1 MGTCVSTLM
10 CVFDAC
16 SRRCVRRFY
25 QGPGASFVYP
35 DAWDKYLAPIP
46 EAERGDLVAAYY
58 KRALLFW

>member
-1 MGTCVSTLM
+1 M